1 MFLRAQRSVPP
12 LNLTLQA
19 TKGSGKK
26 TSTPLQTPN
35 MDQKVGSANDW
46 VTMYDRNGDGMLDVS
61 ELQDLQTR
69 LSKQM
74 TDNIQLTKHLNTL
87 ETRSANHTTEL
98 KEKEVT
104 LRKALEA
111 MDYSRTI
118 QNELRSKLALSEQNH
133 TMLSAEVSSW
143 QGLEGFVFFFV
154 LDTIVQAF
162 PSFPS
167 FYCLLLLCAVDLF
180 FSSNHLPMPLPLLRF
195 HTFASLMVLWPTLAS
210 FMSFL
215 FLANSVC
222 FQFIIRQLQEARVQ
236 KTVSDQRAGKN

>member
-1 MFLRAQRSVPP
+1 
-12 LNLTLQA
+12 
-19 TKGSGKK
+19 
-26 TSTPLQTPN
+26 

-111 MDYSRTI
+111 MDYARTI

-133 TMLSAEVSSW
+133 TMLSAEVSRLA
-143 QGLEGFVFFFV
+143 GIERFCVFSSFRIY
-154 LDTIVQAF
+154 LCKL

-167 FYCLLLLCAVDLF
+167 FYCLLHFPAVDLSF
-180 FSSNHLPMPLPLLRF
+180 FSNHLPLPLPWPLS
-195 HTFASLMVLWPTLAS
+195 HTFASLMVLWSTLAS
-210 FMSFL
+210 FVSFL
-215 FLANSVC
+215 FHAPLFVVNSLFVSFKKHVSKKQC
-222 FQFIIRQLQEARVQ
+222 LINVLVRNKETSSCCNQ
-236 KTVSDQRAGKN
+236 KTMSYLFLHLTP

>member
-1 MFLRAQRSVPP
+1 
-12 LNLTLQA
+12 
-19 TKGSGKK
+19 
-26 TSTPLQTPN
+26 

-111 MDYSRTI
+111 MDYARTI

-133 TMLSAEVSSW
+133 TMLSAEVSRLAGIERFCVFSSFRIYLCKLFHRFLRFIACYFFPLPISLFSLTPCHCPCH
-143 QGLEGFVFFFV
+143 GLSP
-154 LDTIVQAF
+154 TH
-162 PSFPS
+162 
-167 FYCLLLLCAVDLF
+167 LLL
-180 FSSNHLPMPLPLLRF
+180 
-195 HTFASLMVLWPTLAS
+195 
-210 FMSFL
+210 
-215 FLANSVC
+215 
-222 FQFIIRQLQEARVQ
+222 
-236 KTVSDQRAGKN
+236 

>member
-1 MFLRAQRSVPP
+1 
-12 LNLTLQA
+12 
-19 TKGSGKK
+19 
-26 TSTPLQTPN
+26 

-87 ETRSANHTTEL
+87 ETRCANHTTEL

-111 MDYSRTI
+111 MDYARTI

-133 TMLSAEVSSW
+133 TMLSAEVSRLA
-143 QGLEGFVFFFV
+143 GIERFCVFSSFRIY
-154 LDTIVQAF
+154 LCKL

-167 FYCLLLLCAVDLF
+167 FYCLLHFPAVDLSF
-180 FSSNHLPMPLPLLRF
+180 FSNHLPLPLPWPLS
-195 HTFASLMVLWPTLAS
+195 HTFASLM
-210 FMSFL
+210 SFL
-215 FLANSVC
+215 FHAPLFVVNSSLFVSFKKHVSKKQCLINVLVRNKETRMKQALVATKKPCLVC
-222 FQFIIRQLQEARVQ
+222 SC
-236 KTVSDQRAGKN
+236 T

>member
-1 MFLRAQRSVPP
+1 
-12 LNLTLQA
+12 
-19 TKGSGKK
+19 
-26 TSTPLQTPN
+26 

-111 MDYSRTI
+111 MDYARTI

-133 TMLSAEVSSW
+133 TMLSAEVSRLA
-143 QGLEGFVFFFV
+143 GIERFCVFLRFGYICASFSIVSFV
-154 LDTIVQAF
+154 L
-162 PSFPS
+162 
-167 FYCLLLLCAVDLF
+167 LLATFSRCRSLF
-180 FSSNHLPMPLPLLRF
+180 FL
-195 HTFASLMVLWPTLAS
+195 
-210 FMSFL
+210 
-215 FLANSVC
+215 
-222 FQFIIRQLQEARVQ
+222 
-236 KTVSDQRAGKN
+236 